1 LPEYLGTI
9 FTCYVAFFIQFPV
22 CLFANKL
29 VCICCNWYNLY
40 VSDLASKKCVPCEGG
55 DPPLAR
61 DKVEELINKVDGWN
75 LTEDGVCFTWGKMDV
90 TLWTHAVGGL
100 SESDFILA
108 AKIDMLET

>member
-1 LPEYLGTI
+1 
-9 FTCYVAFFIQFPV
+9 
-22 CLFANKL
+22 
-29 VCICCNWYNLY
+29 

-75 LTEDGVCFTWGKMDV
+75 LTEDGVLKIKKDFKFTDFAKTLEFVNKVGEIAEREGHHPNICFTWGKMDV